1 MARAI
6 DLSRY
11 SSEAVEVEIDGE
23 TYRGIR
29 FVTGMRTLRQEIHFE
44 DLRQIDPKAHA
55 PRDLARMRRMARV
68 MLRDLVQEW
77 KSHGARPARATP
89 RRARRRSPR

>member
-23 TYRGIR
+23 IYRGIR
-29 FVTGMRTLRQEIHFE
+29 FVTGTRSLRQEVHFE
-44 DLRQIDPKAHA
+44 DLRQVDPKSHA
-55 PRDLARMRRMARV
+55 PGDVARMRRMARV
-68 MLRDLVQEW
+68 MLRDLVQQARVQA
-77 KSHGARPARATP
+77 ARPH
-89 RRARRRSPR
+89 RRRGG